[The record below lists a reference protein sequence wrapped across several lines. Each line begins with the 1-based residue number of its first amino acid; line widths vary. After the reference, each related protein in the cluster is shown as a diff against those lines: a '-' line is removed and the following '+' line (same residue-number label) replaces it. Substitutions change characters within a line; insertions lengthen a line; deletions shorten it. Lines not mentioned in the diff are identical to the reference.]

1 MNPPETSIRR
11 RARWTLPPND
21 EAAVGRLQRELGL
34 QPPAARVLVNRGL
47 TDAFAARTFLS
58 PDLSGLHNP
67 LLMRDADRAVARI
80 EQAIRNRER
89 ILIYGDYDVDGTASI
104 VILKSALEVLGASV
118 AWRVPHRLK
127 DGYGMQND
135 AIQRAAEEGIRL
147 IVSVDTGIRAAA
159 EIRHAASLGVDVI
172 VTDHHVPEADLPAA
186 YAVLNPNRADCEYP
200 EKNLCGA
207 GVVFK
212 LIQALFD
219 RAVSRPGDGAMTEG
233 RRQALL
239 DSYLKLVAMAT
250 VADIVPLTGENRV
263 IVRRGLSGFGVI
275 RNAGLRALLDVAGFA
290 PGERPSAGQVAFR
303 LAPRINAAGRMA
315 SANDVIE
322 LFTTHDPARAQLLA
336 QQLDALNR
344 ERQREENETV
354 EQILE
359 QLSEEAYDATW
370 PALVFAQAGWHLGV
384 AGIVASRMVERL
396 SRPVFV
402 LSSGKKEGEWSGSG
416 RSIPAFH
423 LLEALESMSDLF
435 IRFGGHRQAAGVTLT
450 SSNIE
455 VFRTRFRE
463 YAGARLQPEDLCRQI
478 SVDAQAGFS
487 ELTEAAVAEVFS
499 LAPFGMGNPAPR
511 FHAAGA
517 EVVAAPTPL
526 GNGKHLKVAL
536 RQNGRTLTF
545 KAWRWGEHAEVF
557 QRGQLLDVVFEV
569 EEDSYARRQGYGTW
583 GASLVDARRHAE

>member
-1 MNPPETSIRR
+1 MNPPENSIRR
-11 RARWTLPPND
+11 RARWMLPPGD
-21 EAAVGRLQRELGL
+21 EAAVDRLRRDLGL

-47 TDAFAARTFLS
+47 RDPAAARTFLS
-58 PDLSGLHNP
+58 PDLSGLHDP

-80 EQAIRNRER
+80 EQAIRGKER
-89 ILIYGDYDVDGTASI
+89 ILLYGDYDVDGTTSI
-104 VILKSALEVLGASV
+104 VILKSALEVLGAAV
-118 AWRVPHRLK
+118 EWRVPHRLK
-127 DGYGMQND
+127 DGYGMQSD
-135 AIQRAAEEGIRL
+135 AIEHAAETGVGL
-147 IVSVDTGIRAAA
+147 IVSVDTGIRASA
-159 EIRHAASLGVDVI
+159 EIKHATSLGVDVI

-186 YAVLNPNRADCEYP
+186 FAVLNPNRPDCEYP

-219 RAVSRPGDGAMTEG
+219 MAVSRAGAGAMTEG
-233 RRQALL
+233 RKRALL

-263 IVRRGLSGFGVI
+263 IVRRGLSGFDVI
-275 RNAGLRALLDVAGFA
+275 RNAGLRALLEVAGFA
-290 PGERPSAGQVAFR
+290 RGERPSAGQVAFR

-322 LFTTHDPARAQLLA
+322 LFTTSDPARAQALA

-344 ERQREENETV
+344 ERQHEENETV
-354 EQILE
+354 EQILA
-359 QLSEEAYDATW
+359 QLKEETCDASW

-402 LSSGKKEGEWSGSG
+402 LSSGKREGEWSGSG

-435 IRFGGHRQAAGVTLT
+435 IRFGGHRQAAGVTLAE
-450 SSNIE
+450 SNVE
-455 VFRTRFRE
+455 NFRTRLRE
-463 YAGARLQPEDLCRQI
+463 YAGTRLQPADLCPQI
-478 SVDAQAGFS
+478 KVDAEAGFS
-487 ELTEAAVAEVFS
+487 ELSEAAVAEVFS
-499 LAPFGMGNPAPR
+499 LSPFGMGNPTPR
-511 FHAAGA
+511 FYAAGV
-517 EVVAAPTPL
+517 EVAAAPTQL
-526 GNGKHLKVAL
+526 GSEKHLKIAL
-536 RQNGRTLTF
+536 RQNGRILTF

-557 QRGQLLDVVFEV
+557 QRGQILDIVFEI
-569 EEDSYARRQGYGTW
+569 EEDSYLRRQGYGTW
-583 GASLVDARRHAE
+583 SASLDDARRHSG